1 MHEINNPDTF
11 SEARTDRLL
20 VNVELLNIVE
30 VSCSFHSVVEIWK
43 SEFKVQQIVLKM
55 NWLITKGEVSF
66 YKINS
71 DGMANNIH
79 VVEKSKLSDLNM

>member
-1 MHEINNPDTF
+1 MHEINNPETF
-11 SEARTDRLL
+11 SEANTDRLL

-43 SEFKVQQIVLKM
+43 SEFKGQQIVLKM
-55 NWLITKGEVSF
+55 NWFITKEVSF

-71 DGMANNIH
+71 DGMANSIH